1 MHFCGQIVNFV
12 TSFAIVNLDTLN
24 LKTKKEKLKP
34 CNRNRKRT
42 KKNCIFYG
50 TSQFQDFWSPITFF
64 LHNVVSSNFLRRY
77 EYTER
82 KIFYNFL
89 NTFSLDHNL
98 NFFLDHPVGCF
109 FLILVLMI
117 WLYFS
122 HFLAYLRLDGDFSTL
137 YIGRFLKCQNFIIG
151 QI

>member
-98 NFFLDHPVGCF
+98 NFFLDHPVGF
-109 FLILVLMI
+109 FFNSGT
-117 WLYFS
+117 YD
-122 HFLAYLRLDGDFSTL
+122 LAIFQSFFGIFE
-137 YIGRFLKCQNFIIG
+137 IGWRFFHSIHWRIF
-151 QI
+151 